1 MSGKP
6 TSGTSRLIGRY
17 AAWIGAG
24 AIALMAA
31 AWSAGAPVAAQAP
44 ADAQMRI
51 WTGVYTAEQAT
62 RGKATYASNCVNCHN
77 GDLSGSRSGPQLSG
91 AAFMEKWE
99 LQTVDRLYRTIRE
112 TMPRNNPGSLTDQ
125 AATDLVALVLQSNG
139 FPAGAEDLRATA
151 PVLEALTIVPKGG
164 PTRKEIANFT
174 LVQTVGCLVADGDNR
189 WTLTASTDPLGAKDA
204 PASEA
209 ELKEAAGA
217 RPGLATLRLVSV
229 LPFKPDAHQR
239 QRVLV
244 KGLLNRYP
252 GEMPLLNVTVLQSV
266 APTCG

>member
-1 MSGKP
+1 MI
-6 TSGTSRLIGRY
+6 RRY
-17 AAWIGAG
+17 GAWVGAV
-24 AIALMAA
+24 AIALSAA

-51 WTGVYTAEQAT
+51 WTGAYTAEQAE
-62 RGKATYASNCVNCHN
+62 RGKTTYASNCVGCHN
-77 GDLSGSRSGPQLSG
+77 ADLSGSRSGPQLSG

-99 LQTVDRLYRTIRE
+99 LQTVQRLYRTIRE
-112 TMPRNNPGSLTDQ
+112 TMPRNNPGMLTDQ
-125 AATDLVALVLQSNG
+125 AAADLVALVLQSNG
-139 FPAGAEDLRATA
+139 FPAGAEELRATA
-151 PVLEALTIVPKGG
+151 PVLEALTIIPKNG

-189 WTLTASTDPLGAKDA
+189 WTLTASTDLLAAKDA

-217 RPGLATLRLVSV
+217 SAGSQTLRLVSV
-229 LPFKPDAHQR
+229 LRFKPEALQQ

-244 KGLLNRYP
+244 KGLINRYP
-252 GEMPLLNVTVLQSV
+252 GETPLLNVTGLQPLGSG
-266 APTCG
+266 CS